1 MVPEPRISHK
11 NPHFAKNRLRSTILA
26 SGNFVTVVLCRA
38 TDGETSGSRD
48 KRLSAELVS
57 THERP
62 DHDAWLDGIDQLVS
76 Q

>member
-1 MVPEPRISHK
+1 MASEPRISDK
-11 NPHFAKNRLRSTILA
+11 NPHFGKNRLPSTILA
-26 SGNFVTVVLCRA
+26 SGNFVTAVLYPA
-38 TDGETSGSRD
+38 IDAETSGSRD

-62 DHDAWLDGIDQLVS
+62 DHDAWLDGINQLVS